1 MFLFLQSH
9 FYSKDERGMEYI
21 MANFFLFFFLIMFV
35 YFERDR
41 ERESTYEL
49 GKGRE
54 AERRERMSGN
64 AGLDPTTVRS

>member
-1 MFLFLQSH
+1 
-9 FYSKDERGMEYI
+9 
-21 MANFFLFFFLIMFV
+21 MFV